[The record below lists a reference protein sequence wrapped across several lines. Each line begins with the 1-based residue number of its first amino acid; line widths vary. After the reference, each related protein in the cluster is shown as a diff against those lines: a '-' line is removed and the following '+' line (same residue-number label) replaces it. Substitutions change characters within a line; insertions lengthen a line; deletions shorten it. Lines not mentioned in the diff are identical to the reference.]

1 MLLVDETVEGVTR
14 AAGLGDDVVGV
25 EINES
30 PMSSEADVDEL
41 AAVVTIGRVEA
52 VNKFLIPSGGNEE
65 ELVLDVAVER
75 DEAGMIVS
83 LEIVVGKS
91 ASLSLSMIAVVMK
104 HKASPSS

>member
-65 ELVLDVAVER
+65 ELVLDVAAEER
-75 DEAGMIVS
+75 DAAATTVS
-83 LEIVVGKS
+83 VEFAVGDNAHS
-91 ASLSLSMIAVVMK
+91 SLSMMAPVMT
-104 HKASPSS
+104 HEAYP

>member
-41 AAVVTIGRVEA
+41 VVVVTVEREEAVVNKSLMLLEA
-52 VNKFLIPSGGNEE
+52 T
-65 ELVLDVAVER
+65 
-75 DEAGMIVS
+75 
-83 LEIVVGKS
+83 
-91 ASLSLSMIAVVMK
+91 MK
-104 HKASPSS
+104 N